1 MVAMDRIEEL
11 SRRIGRE
18 FNAERVILFGSYA
31 QGIATEDSDV
41 DLLVVA
47 ETSLAPRQ
55 RYGVV
60 RRLVADVPASFDIVV
75 KTPEEYAR
83 WRSVVNHIVYFADK
97 YGMVLYEQRNS

>member
-1 MVAMDRIEEL
+1 MVAMDKIEEFG
-11 SRRIGRE
+11 RRIGRQ

-31 QGIATEDSDV
+31 RGAVTRDSDV

-47 ETSLAPRQ
+47 DTDLPPRE
-55 RYGVV
+55 RYSAV
-60 RRLVADVPASFDIVV
+60 RRLVADAPASFDIIV

-97 YGMVLYEQRNS
+97 YGRVIYEQ